1 MELLSREQIILAEYQ
16 LADAMKKHDVEV
28 LDKLIHDDLVF
39 HTPDGSV
46 ITKTIDLEAH
56 RSGAMVIESIVASG
70 QKICLFDD
78 IAIVSVL
85 VETKGEMLGQPI
97 AGKFRYIRTWKSI
110 NGIPR
115 IIAGSCIQVL

>member
-1 MELLSREQIILAEYQ
+1 MELLSKKQIILAEYQ
-16 LADAMKKHDVEV
+16 LADAMKKHDVEI

-56 RSGAMVIESIVASG
+56 RSGAMVIESIISSG
-70 QKICLFDD
+70 QKISLFDD
-78 IAIVSVL
+78 TAIVSVL
-85 VETKGEMLGQPI
+85 VETKGEMLGQPV

-110 NGIPR
+110 NGMPK